1 MEETRFEEAF
11 ERVEAL
17 MAQWRLEEATASL
30 EALRG
35 AGGYPNRLRHD
46 LSVLYAQQ
54 GFFHEALAEIE
65 AALELEPDNR
75 ALWHH
80 FLAIQKN
87 NPRQPSAREWRAMHL
102 AFGDT
107 LRDRH
112 DERHLAVAR
121 PEGGRLRVGLLCPDT
136 HLATERFVWP
146 LLERMEADAFEVF
159 AYWAHA
165 AEVDSVQRAYPRAQ
179 HRSLRGLDD
188 AAVVSLVTADA
199 IDVAVD
205 IAGHGSANVL
215 TALARRPA
223 PVAVTWLDYLAT
235 TGMEE
240 IDFRITDSVA
250 DPEGSEAA
258 HVERLLRLDRAQWCY
273 RPPQAGRETPV
284 PPRANH
290 AAPVFGAISVP
301 LKLSDPLLELWARL
315 LERVPGA
322 TLRLLGIP
330 EGRARTRIRQRFT
343 DRGIEAARLEF
354 HPRLEQSS
362 FFRALGEIDVA
373 LDTYPFSGAT
383 STLDALWQGVPVV
396 TLAGPLPH
404 GRSTASILTALGR
417 PEWIARSPD
426 EFVQLAAAL
435 CLDRPRLQQE
445 RDRLRA
451 HLAASPLCDGDGFAA
466 GMSRA
471 LRQAWEARP
480 RGRVDARQEA
490 TAFWQGVKAVGGAA
504 GGRAVLA
511 DIADV
516 VDVAGVAAANEGGR
530 GWLLITHGGF
540 FDPATLASTVS
551 TDLLARYDVVAG
563 LGADALA
570 NGDLLAAGQGHA
582 SGARIVAEG
591 ERLYISAW
599 VPEGMGACMLVAG
612 GALLVRRT
620 LAAATNIGAAT
631 DAADFAR
638 HVARASHQ
646 LFRKGARLGVL
657 PSLAVAERAWP
668 APASEWAAHRALER
682 DLGLSRWDQERPAA
696 RAMKVVLARPGWTA
710 IRESLDALLVRAKG

>member
-1 MEETRFEEAF
+1 MEEFGREFA
-11 ERVEAL
+11 RVESL
-17 MAQWRLEEATASL
+17 MRDWSLEEATRIL
-30 EALRG
+30 ERLKG
-35 AGGYPNRLRHD
+35 AGNFPNRLRHD

-54 GFFHEALAEIE
+54 GFFPEALAEVE
-65 AALELEPDNR
+65 AALALEPGNR

-87 NPRQPSAREWRAMHL
+87 NPQQPSVREWRAMHL

-112 DERHLAVAR
+112 DERHLAVTR
-121 PEGGRLRVGLLCPDT
+121 QEGRRLRVGLLCPDT

-146 LLERMEADAFEVF
+146 LLERFDPDAFEVF

-165 AEVDSVQRAYPRAQ
+165 AQTDLLQSQYPRAR

-188 AAVVSLVTADA
+188 TAVVSLVTADA

-258 HVERLLRLDRAQWCY
+258 HVEQLLRLDRAQWCY
-273 RPPQAGRETPV
+273 RPPQAGQDAPV
-284 PPRANH
+284 PPRGNQT
-290 AAPVFGAISVP
+290 APVFGAISVP
-301 LKLSDPLLELWARL
+301 LKLSDPLLDLWARL

-330 EGRARTRIRQRFT
+330 EGRARTRIGQRFS
-343 DRGIEAARLEF
+343 DRGIEVARLEF
-354 HPRLEQSS
+354 HPRLDQPA

-373 LDTYPFSGAT
+373 LDTFPFSGAT

-396 TLAGPLPH
+396 TLAGPLSH
-404 GRSTASILTALGR
+404 GRSTASILATLGK

-426 EFVQLAAAL
+426 EFVERAAAL
-435 CLDRPRLQQE
+435 CLDGARLDVE
-445 RDRLRA
+445 RRGLRA
-451 HLAASPLCDGDGFAA
+451 KLAASPLCDGDGFAA
-466 GMSRA
+466 EMGRA
-471 LRQAWEARP
+471 LRQAWDARP
-480 RGRVDARQEA
+480 RGRIEARQEG
-490 TAFWQGVKAVGGAA
+490 TEFWQGVKALGGAA
-504 GGRAVLA
+504 GGRVALA
-511 DIADV
+511 DVADF
-516 VDVAGVAAANEGGR
+516 VDVAGVAAANDGGR
-530 GWLLITHGGF
+530 EWLLITHGGF
-540 FDPATLASTVS
+540 FDPATLASTLP
-551 TDLLARYDVVAG
+551 TDFLARYDVLAG

-582 SGARIVAEG
+582 SGVRIVAEG
-591 ERLYISAW
+591 ERLYVSAW
-599 VPEGMGACMLVAG
+599 VPEGMAACVALAG
-612 GALLVRRT
+612 GALLVRGA
-620 LAAATNIGAAT
+620 LASAMDLGPAI

-638 HVARASHQ
+638 HVARTSHEI
-646 LFRKGARLGVL
+646 FRKGARLGVL
-657 PSLAVAERAWP
+657 PSLAIAERAWP
-668 APASEWAAHRALER
+668 AAATEWAAHRALER
-682 DLGLSRWDQERPAA
+682 DLGLARWGQERPAA
-696 RAMKVVLARPGWTA
+696 RAMKVVLARAGWTA
-710 IRESLDALLVRAKG
+710 IRESLDARIALSKR